1 MTALDNTSDLH
12 REQRA
17 TYFDNA
23 AVALSNVARETQKEQ
38 PDEEVIRQEVANA
51 LRGQNKAKNLAYASC
66 CTIS

>member
-51 LRGQNKAKNLAYASC
+51 LRWQNKAKNLAYASC